1 VNTDWRIRNTGGNL
15 VFNRADN
22 TGTAANNGDFSV
34 MTFDGKMGIG
44 TTAPTQRLDVS
55 GTLQMTNGS
64 ARFYATPAASSY
76 GNVLM
81 NGYFNIYRPGTSNTP
96 PASNAVVQLA
106 PEGGAAHYF
115 MSNNVGIGTQTPAFI
130 LDVSS
135 ATTSQGV
142 RVTAPNAS
150 FVAQAPG
157 NANNLQMYSSTTGQ
171 GLFTGSNTIQIST
184 NSVTGNN
191 GIIVNGNQVGIGTA
205 VPAYRLDVSAGTTA
219 ASVNMTSWPR
229 VPVGNTYVA
238 KGIVAYR
245 TNAIQF
251 SNALQDI
258 NAQLAV
264 VTNDATNGTYFQIR
278 RSGIWSIRI
287 GPIFHSAAVSTSVL
301 DVSTNISNLSL
312 PGLQTPRTID
322 LFYSTLSNSTLTYT
336 GYLPASTSL
345 NYKPY
350 NNNTTLTN
358 NSNSAVFMLS
368 FIAETPTGSAN
379 YPYTS
384 YPT

>member
-1 VNTDWRIRNTGGNL
+1 MTILSTGN
-15 VFNRADN
+15 V
-22 TGTAANNGDFSV
+22 
-34 MTFDGKMGIG
+34 GIG
-44 TTAPTQRLDVS
+44 TTAPAFTLDVTGS
-55 GTLQMTNGS
+55 MRGSNITVNTNAAAGGTNHIMLHS
-64 ARFYATPAASSY
+64 
-76 GNVLM
+76 
-81 NGYFNIYRPGTSNTP
+81 
-96 PASNAVVQLA
+96 SNALRFAFGLQTVETGSLN
-106 PEGGAAHYF
+106 GGANLNLYTYADD
-115 MSNNVGIGTQTPAFI
+115 GAFI
-130 LDVSS
+130 TSALNVQRSTGFIGMGVSPS
-135 ATTSQGV
+135 
-142 RVTAPNAS
+142 
-150 FVAQAPG
+150 
-157 NANNLQMYSSTTGQ
+157 
-171 GLFTGSNTIQIST
+171 
-184 NSVTGNN
+184 
-191 GIIVNGNQVGIGTA
+191 
-205 VPAYRLDVSAGTTA
+205 YRLDINGGTTA

-287 GPIFHSAAVSTSVL
+287 GPIFHGAAVSTAVL

-312 PGLQTPRTID
+312 PALQTPRTID